1 MSTTLNL
8 SELGKLKEIVLHD
21 TNVRHYLDE
30 KVIQTSHVLIFENQF
45 SLSIE
50 SRFMGPERLY
60 EGYDEDVVLECMMIG
75 DFILGFSK
83 EDEDVV
89 ERMILNNIKEA
100 GGFLTLIR
108 NSVDIDVDESQIGE
122 GVEIVAIDG
131 DEMNEEEDETEFVRI
146 YLDVKGLDCEL
157 MIILHQDQLPSFAD
171 GLFSLNAYSFYIA
184 DEYRRSD
191 ILDKSA
197 EDYIDSDLLKKIA
210 DMAREPLKVAIKQFV
225 DQNK

>member
-30 KVIQTSHVLIFENQF
+30 KVIQTSHDLIFENNVTF
-45 SLSIE
+45 SIE
-50 SRFMGPERLY
+50 SRFVGPERLY
-60 EGYDEDVVLECMMIG
+60 ENYDDDVVLESMMIE
-75 DFILGFSK
+75 DFSLSFSK
-83 EDEDVV
+83 EEEEILETLV
-89 ERMILNNIKEA
+89 LNNIKEA

-108 NSVDIDVDESQIGE
+108 NSVGINVDESQIGE

-131 DEMNEEEDETEFVRI
+131 DEMNEEDETEFVRI
-146 YLDVKGLDCEL
+146 YLNVKCLNCEL

-210 DMAREPLKVAIKQFV
+210 DMAREPLKVAIQPFV

>member
-8 SELGKLKEIVLHD
+8 SELRKLKEIVLHD

-30 KVIQTSHVLIFENQF
+30 KVIQTSHDLIFENQF
-45 SLSIE
+45 SFSIE
-50 SRFMGPERLY
+50 SRFVGPERLY
-60 EGYDEDVVLECMMIG
+60 ENYDDDVVLDSMMIE
-75 DFILGFSK
+75 DFSLSSSK
-83 EDEDVV
+83 EEEEILETLV
-89 ERMILNNIKEA
+89 LNNIKEA

-108 NSVDIDVDESQIGE
+108 NSVGINVDESQIGE
-122 GVEIVAIDG
+122 GVKIVAIDG

-210 DMAREPLKVAIKQFV
+210 DMAREPLKAAIKQFV